1 MARWEIQRL
10 EHPSVYV
17 ETDDTRDLAAEW
29 VAFQAKRKRSMK
41 DRLWAP
47 APGYALD
54 GRIVVGVFRIVPKH
68 RTPATKRP
76 VGFHA

>member
-29 VAFQAKRKRSMK
+29 VAFQGKVKRRAK
-41 DRLWAP
+41 DRLWTP
-47 APGYALD
+47 TPGCALD
-54 GRIVVGVFRIVPKH
+54 GRIVVGVVKVGMKKRKSL
-68 RTPATKRP
+68 TKP